1 MPFNYS
7 KLKGRIIEKYGS
19 MTNFSEELG
28 VSKQA
33 LSRKINGNIGISR
46 TDILKWCELLDIE
59 QSEIGIYF
67 FA

>member
-19 MTNFSEELG
+19 MTNFSEKLG

-33 LSRKINGNIGISR
+33 LSRKMNGNINFSR
-46 TDILKWCELLDIE
+46 NDILKWCELLDID

>member
-28 VSKQA
+28 ISKQA
-33 LSRKINGNIGISR
+33 LSRKMNGNIRVSR
-46 TDILKWCELLDIE
+46 DDVLKWCELLEID
-59 QSEIGIYF
+59 QAEIGIYF

>member
-19 MTNFSEELG
+19 MSNFSDELG
-28 VSKQA
+28 VPKQT
-33 LSRKINGNIGISR
+33 LSRKLNGSIGISR
-46 TDILKWCELLDIE
+46 NDILKWCDMLEIDLA
-59 QSEIGIYF
+59 EIGFYF

>member
-19 MTNFSEELG
+19 MTNFSEKLG

-33 LSRKINGNIGISR
+33 LSRKMNGKISFSR
-46 TDILKWCELLDIE
+46 NDILKWCELLDID